1 MPRCSPRS
9 AGWSTSPCDGRGA
22 RRRGAVPAARD
33 DPASAAARPAEAR
46 EDAALRDRHLRWHV
60 AFAEEADALR
70 EVVLDRWRAALQ
82 REYADL
88 RTALEWGLHDGAP
101 DAGRRPAASL
111 AWLWHVDRHGGVEPF
126 GAHRVLPSRW
136 RRTRSR
142 RRTDHRCSAT
152 AASRT

>member
-1 MPRCSPRS
+1 MLASL
-9 AGWSTSPCDGRGA
+9 GRLVDESVVMAEEHVGEVRYRLLETTRA
-22 RRRGAVPAARD
+22 F
-33 DPASAAARPAEAR
+33 AAARLAEAR

-88 RTALEWGLHDGAP
+88 RTALEWGLHGGAP

-142 RRTDHRCSAT
+142 RRTNHRCSAT
-152 AASRT
+152 AASST